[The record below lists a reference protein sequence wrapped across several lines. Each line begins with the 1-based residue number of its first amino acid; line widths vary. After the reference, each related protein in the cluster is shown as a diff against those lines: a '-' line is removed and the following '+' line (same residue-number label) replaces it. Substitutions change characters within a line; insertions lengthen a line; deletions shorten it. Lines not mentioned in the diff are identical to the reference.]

1 MPDYYAT
8 LGVAKNASEADIKKA
23 YRKLA
28 LKWHPDRHP
37 EEGKKKEAEAKFKEI
52 GTAFAALSDKEKRR
66 MYDLGGEEGGMPGG
80 FSFGGMSGQGG
91 VDPADIFR
99 QFFGTGDPFAAEGG
113 GGGGGMQHGMPG
125 GFQQQ
130 QHGFPQQQQQQPG
143 PRPKGQPVQHELKVS
158 LEDLYTG
165 KAVKKVRITR
175 TKANGSKETRDKA
188 IPIKAGWKD
197 GTKITFERE
206 GDEAPGV
213 DAGDI
218 IFILSTKPHD
228 KFVRQGDDL
237 MYTCRVS
244 LQEALQGVSTTVTT
258 LDNRTVPIRASTVTP
273 DTVLTTLNEG
283 MPNHKTGKRGA
294 LLVKFDISFPAMSE
308 LQRSQI
314 LGILNNGNGS
324 SSYR

>member
-1 MPDYYAT
+1 
-8 LGVAKNASEADIKKA
+8 
-23 YRKLA
+23 
-28 LKWHPDRHP
+28 
-37 EEGKKKEAEAKFKEI
+37 
-52 GTAFAALSDKEKRR
+52 
-66 MYDLGGEEGGMPGG
+66 MYDLGGEEGVRAQEAGQSMPPQGGGGFPGTGRGGGMPQGMPGG

-113 GGGGGMQHGMPG
+113 GGGGGSGGFPMGGMGGMGGGMPS

-130 QHGFPQQQQQQPG
+130 QQHGYPQQQQQPG

-244 LQEALQGVSTTVTT
+244 LQEALQGVNTTVTT
-258 LDNRTVPIRASTVTP
+258 LDNRTLPIRASTVTP

-324 SSYR
+324 SSCR